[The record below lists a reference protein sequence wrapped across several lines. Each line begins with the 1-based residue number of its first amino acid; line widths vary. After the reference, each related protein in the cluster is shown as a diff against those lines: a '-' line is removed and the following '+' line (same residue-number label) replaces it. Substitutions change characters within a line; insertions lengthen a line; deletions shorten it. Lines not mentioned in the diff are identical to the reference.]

1 MKLSAWLK
9 ENNLTQKQFLDLAS
23 NNHSAS
29 FSYHALVKWCSG
41 QRIPR
46 PEDMNVI
53 HKATAGNVT
62 PNDFYLLQ

>member
-9 ENNLTQKQFLDLAS
+9 ENNLTQKQFLEYAAS
-23 NNHSAS
+23 DHHAN

-46 PEDMNVI
+46 PDDMKVI
-53 HKATAGNVT
+53 HNATSGKVT

>member
-29 FSYHALVKWCSG
+29 FSYHDLVKWCSG

-46 PEDMNVI
+46 PEDMKVI
-53 HKATAGNVT
+53 HKATSGKVT